1 MSGSTMVAVC
11 LSANPLHCGTD
22 PSSVGGGMLTTG
34 LRRLSFVVSVTL
46 LGWVVVSSHDTTIR
60 GGKPHRG

>member
-1 MSGSTMVAVC
+1 M
-11 LSANPLHCGTD
+11 
-22 PSSVGGGMLTTG
+22 GGGMLSTG

-46 LGWVVVSSHDTTIR
+46 LGWVVVSGHDTTIR